1 MDSSDMCWPSAHMQA
16 DDTKHLATKVRN
28 PSPIYQLAWMI
39 QKSLEGHSES
49 KQKPSYL
56 DQVWIVFWGKE
67 HSFQVF
73 LPSTIS
79 PTYPTPI
86 PWIRS
91 CVSSRS
97 LRDKGL
103 VVAPT
108 GTAARWSET
117 TPWGLPTEWQAM
129 PEITQG
135 GTVNFLSLKN
145 ATRIPEERA
154 PITSVYNI
162 KSIEIIINILNE
174 IELYNEVY
182 KCINRM

>member
-49 KQKPSYL
+49 KQK
-56 DQVWIVFWGKE
+56 QVTSIRFGSFSEERNTIFRYFCLLPQFHQLIPPWSHGSDLVFHPGRYGRGW
-67 HSFQVF
+67 
-73 LPSTIS
+73 
-79 PTYPTPI
+79 
-86 PWIRS
+86 W
-91 CVSSRS
+91 C
-97 LRDKGL
+97 
-103 VVAPT
+103 AT

-145 ATRIPEERA
+145 ATRGYQKKGRP
-154 PITSVYNI
+154 
-162 KSIEIIINILNE
+162 
-174 IELYNEVY
+174 
-182 KCINRM
+182 